1 MESLWKKTVELPRQ
15 RVLGQDLQVQCAIVG
30 GGMAGLLTAL
40 FLERNGVEAVVLE
53 ADRVAGGQTGN
64 TTAKITA
71 QHGMIYHKLLDTLGR
86 EKAQQYAHANQRAI
100 EQYRQIAGDLGISC
114 WMEELPA
121 YLYSRLE
128 EEPLRREADAA
139 KSLGFDAAFT
149 MDTTLPFPVAG
160 AVRFENQ
167 SQFHPLEFLQGILP
181 KLTVY
186 EETPVLSVE
195 GDALVTPGGRV
206 TAEEIVFATHYPFL
220 NLPGMYFA
228 RMHQE
233 RSYVIALE
241 GAQKLDGV
249 YYGVDEEG
257 GWSMRNAGEYLLLG
271 GGNHRTGD
279 NRSGGKYRSLA
290 DAAKEFWPQSREAA
304 RWSAQDCMTLDGVP
318 YIGQFAESTPNW
330 YVATGFG
337 KWGMTHSMVAAQLI
351 SDRILGRENPDWEV
365 FSPQRFTPG
374 ASAKTFLENGL
385 QAVKG
390 LGSQLL
396 EPPWALL
403 KDLQPGH
410 GGIVEW
416 GEEKVGAYR
425 DEAGEVFL
433 VSTRC
438 PHLGCQLEWNPDEK
452 SWDCPCHG
460 SRFDYKGNRI
470 DGPAQT
476 GLHRG

>member
-15 RVLGQDLQVQCAIVG
+15 PALGRDLQVQCAVVG

-40 FLERNGVEAVVLE
+40 LLQQNGVEVVVLE
-53 ADRVAGGQTGN
+53 AERAAGGQTGN

-71 QHGMIYHKLLDTLGR
+71 QHGMIYHKLLDTLGKER
-86 EKAQQYAHANQRAI
+86 AQQYAHANQRAV
-100 EQYRQIAGDLGISC
+100 EQYQSLCEELDIACSL
-114 WMEELPA
+114 EELPA
-121 YLYSRLE
+121 YLYSRVE

-139 KSLGFDAAFT
+139 KSLGFDAVFT
-149 MDTTLPFPVAG
+149 RETTLPFPVKG
-160 AVRFENQ
+160 AVRFAGQ
-167 SQFHPLEFLQGILP
+167 AQFHPLEFIRGILP
-181 KLTVY
+181 RLTVY

-195 GDALVTPGGRV
+195 GNTLVTPGGRV

-233 RSYVIALE
+233 RSYVLALE
-241 GAQKLDGV
+241 HAQRLDGV
-249 YYGVDEEG
+249 YYGVDQQD

-279 NRSGGKYRSLA
+279 NRAGGKYQSLA
-290 DAAKEFWPQSREAA
+290 NAAKALWPQSREVA

-318 YIGQFAESTPNW
+318 YIGRFAESTPNW

-337 KWGMTHSMVAAQLI
+337 KWGMSHSMVAAQLLA
-351 SDRILGRENPDWEV
+351 DQILGRENPDAQV

-374 ASAKTFLENGL
+374 PSAKIFLQNGL
-385 QAVKG
+385 KAVKG
-390 LGSQLL
+390 LGGQLL
-396 EPPWALL
+396 EPPRALL
-403 KDLQPGH
+403 RDLAPGH
-410 GGIVEW
+410 GGIVQW

-425 DEAGEVFL
+425 DEEGEIFL

-460 SRFDYKGNRI
+460 SRFDYKGNLI
-470 DGPAQT
+470 NGPAQI
-476 GLHRG
+476 GLRKE